1 MHTNEP
7 QQGNGE
13 KNPSP
18 VFDDEVIREFLIESN
33 ENLNRLD
40 TEIVDLERNPTA
52 ERLAS
57 IFRTIHTIKGTCGF
71 LGFESLEGITHHAEN
86 ILSQLRSGQKQVNGA
101 VVSLILETVDAV
113 RRILA
118 NVESTGGEG
127 AADYAALTERLE
139 KVAAEGS
146 QEAAKWQEGAVP
158 QTEDQPGGGMAAHT
172 PAVAVARPP
181 EKPPN
186 KPVLPTAVHP
196 EIDKGLSVADTT
208 IRVDVSLLDKLM
220 NLLGEL
226 VLARNQIL
234 QFTTDRADSPLTG
247 ASQRL
252 NLITSELQEGFMKT
266 RMQPIGV
273 VWNKLPR
280 VVRDVAHSLGKQ
292 IDLKMEG
299 ADTELDRTIIEAIKD
314 PLTHLV
320 RNSCDHGIEDPE
332 RRRTR
337 GKPAKGTLCLKAYH
351 EGGQVN
357 IEIFDDGAGVDVEKV
372 RAKAVERGLIRADQ
386 AAQLTEREAMNL
398 LFLPGFSTAGQVTNV
413 SGRGVGM
420 DVVKA
425 NVEKIGGAVDI
436 VSVPGLGTTVKLK
449 IPLTLAIIPGLLIT
463 SAGQRFV
470 IPQVSLLELIRL
482 EDNPAGKIDYVH
494 DVPVYRHRGRLLP
507 IAYLNEVL
515 KLGPPYSGDVCNIVV
530 LQAEHKQFGLVV
542 DGVNDTQEIV
552 VKPLGKQLNGLTCYS
567 GSTIMGDGEVALILD
582 VPGIGRLSGVLAE
595 NGADLRETKAQPPT
609 GESDRQRLLI
619 FKAGSFERLAVPL
632 SLVSRLEEFSNDVLE
647 RANGRR
653 VVQYRERILPL
664 VSLQQ
669 ILEPEAGSPSVETNP
684 LQVVVFGADDRCVGI
699 IVDQIIDIVDETVG
713 MRRRSRLRPGL
724 LGSGVVGKRVADFL
738 DLQAIL
744 RAAGEDLLN
753 ESLPAP
759 ATLLLADSSAFNR
772 GLLRNQL
779 EMAGYRVIEATTSA
793 EMVQQMEA
801 ETVNLLVAG
810 LDLIAG
816 DPPAMDRV
824 RRAAG
829 ASELRMIGLADS
841 AGEIEQ
847 RRALYPEFDDY
858 QVRFESEGMLRSIER
873 LSQSLDRRSLAPAKA
888 ELRGS

>member
-1 MHTNEP
+1 MQTNE
-7 QQGNGE
+7 QSQAAGE
-13 KNPSP
+13 KAANQI
-18 VFDDEVIREFLIESN
+18 FDDEVIREFLIESN

-40 TEIVDLERNPTA
+40 SEIVDLERNPTP

-86 ILSQLRSGQKQVNGA
+86 ILSQLRSGQKKVNGA
-101 VVSLILETVDAV
+101 VVSLILETIDAV

-118 NVESTGGEG
+118 NVEATGTEG
-127 AADYAALTERLE
+127 AADYAALKERLE
-139 KVAAEGS
+139 SVAADSAVEISSEQIATVQETKS
-146 QEAAKWQEGAVP
+146 QPIVAQSESVVKNVV
-158 QTEDQPGGGMAAHT
+158 TETPIEKAPK
-172 PAVAVARPP
+172 PAVLSAPP
-181 EKPPN
+181 ADP
-186 KPVLPTAVHP
+186 
-196 EIDKGLSVADTT
+196 DRSLSVADTT

-220 NLLGEL
+220 NLIGEL

-234 QFTTDRADSPLTG
+234 QFTTQRDDGALTG

-292 IDLKMEG
+292 IDLQMEG

-332 RRRTR
+332 RRRGK
-337 GKPAKGTLCLKAYH
+337 GKPAKGTLSLKAYH

-357 IEIFDDGAGVDVEKV
+357 IEISDDGAGVDVERV

-398 LFLPGFSTAGQVTNV
+398 LFMPGFSTAGQVTNV

-420 DVVKA
+420 DVVKS

-436 VSVPGLGTTVKLK
+436 VSVPGQGTTVKLK

-463 SAGQRFV
+463 SGGQRFV

-494 DVPVYRHRGRLLP
+494 DVPVYRRRGALLP
-507 IAYLNEVL
+507 IAYLNDVL
-515 KLGPPYSGDVCNIVV
+515 KLGPAYSGDVCNIVV
-530 LQAEHKQFGLVV
+530 LQAEHKQFGLIV

-552 VKPLGKQLNGLTCYS
+552 VKPLGKQLKGLTCYS

-582 VPGIGRLSGVLAE
+582 VPGIGHLSGVLAE
-595 NGADLRETKAQPPT
+595 GRADRRDAKQQRTTTSTDK
-609 GESDRQRLLI
+609 QRLLL
-619 FKAGSFERLAVPL
+619 FKAGSFDRLAVPL
-632 SLVSRLEEFSNDVLE
+632 SLVSRLEEFPTDILE
-647 RANGRR
+647 WADGRR
-653 VVQYRERILPL
+653 VVQYRDSILPL
-664 VSLQQ
+664 VSLQE
-669 ILEPEAGSPSVETNP
+669 ILEPGVRHSFEESNP
-684 LQVVVFGADDRCVGI
+684 VQVVVFGNDDRCVGI
-699 IVDQIIDIVDETVG
+699 VVDQIIDIVEETVG
-713 MRRRSRLRPGL
+713 MRRRSRPRRGL
-724 LGSGVVGKRVADFL
+724 LGSGVVGKRVADFV

-744 RAAGEDLLN
+744 RVAEEDVIGETTP
-753 ESLPAP
+753 S

-779 EMAGYRVIEATTSA
+779 EMVGYRVIEAATSS
-793 EMVQQMEA
+793 EMLQQMEG
-801 ETVNLLVAG
+801 ETINLLVAG
-810 LDLIAG
+810 LDLIAN
-816 DPPAMDRV
+816 DPSVMERV
-824 RRAAG
+824 KRSLSAND
-829 ASELRMIGLADS
+829 LRTIGLVNSQA
-841 AGEIEQ
+841 EIEQ
-847 RRALYPEFDDY
+847 RRTLYPEFDDY
-858 QVRFESEGMLRSIER
+858 QVRFESESMLRSVER
-873 LSQSLDRRSLAPAKA
+873 LAQTLDRKA
-888 ELRGS
+888 IVSTRGEVRG